1 MHATC
6 LGRGSFRRLTLRSAT
21 GTARRAIR
29 TDGAFTLLEVM
40 IAVAIFFMA
49 AFAVLTLVSQNLRAA
64 RSLQSAHVTAA
75 RLAAELSQTNRLEE
89 GADSGDFGELY
100 PGLTW
105 TRDIRKWRE
114 TNFLFQVDYVV
125 MRNGNPD
132 SQMSVLLYR
141 PEGAVGGP
149 NVRRPGKK

>member
-1 MHATC
+1 MKLPRH
-6 LGRGSFRRLTLRSAT
+6 GSLT
-21 GTARRAIR
+21 G
-29 TDGAFTLLEVM
+29 GAFTLLEVM

-49 AFAVLTLVSQNLRAA
+49 SFAVLTLVSQNLRAA
-64 RSLQSAHVTAA
+64 RSLQTSHVTAA
-75 RLAAELSQTNRLEE
+75 RLAAELSLTNRLDE

-105 TRDIRKWRE
+105 SRDVRKWRE

-125 MRNGNPD
+125 MRDGRPD

-141 PEGAVGGP
+141 PEGAAGSSGFK
-149 NVRRPGKK
+149 RPGSR